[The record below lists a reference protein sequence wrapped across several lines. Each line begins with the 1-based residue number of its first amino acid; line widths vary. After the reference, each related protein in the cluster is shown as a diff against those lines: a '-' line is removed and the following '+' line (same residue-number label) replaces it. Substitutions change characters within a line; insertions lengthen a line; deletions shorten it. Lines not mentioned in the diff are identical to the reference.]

1 MDIHE
6 IRLSS
11 LSASYKFG
19 TDIVK
24 HIGIMIN
31 QIDMGYIR
39 QAFAMMREEKLFSS
53 IYILGTALAIAFTMV
68 MAVVYYAKLAN
79 IAPEVNRSRTV
90 YVRGMSKRSVQD
102 TLRWIPTNY
111 SGDEVKKWLYPLKSA
126 EVVSA
131 TYNVSRY
138 TSDRQYLKC
147 DNHKLV
153 PVVTRMVDANFFKV
167 YQYRFVYGRPFTQ
180 EDCED
185 NLEKPTASAII
196 SRDIA
201 EKAFGKDVNPI
212 GKTLNYGFII
222 RIVGVIEPTS
232 SIMEESFGQLFI
244 AYNEDAEQAVVV
256 LKEGCTVKDLE
267 KELEEIAH
275 KRSVS
280 DKEYDYS
287 LQNAVLPHAQIKM
300 SDKNELFSWRRIFGS
315 LFPKVFVLLLV
326 PALNLSGLVAARMR
340 RRLAEMG
347 VRKAFGATRRT
358 LLSQV
363 ISENLVLTLFGGIV
377 GLVITWLLLHVFRS
391 WLFSAFGHTAFT
403 LPEPTLAG
411 EMLFSPLIFVIALVV
426 CMVLNLMAAFIP
438 AWLSLRNPIVE
449 SMNERK

>member
-1 MDIHE
+1 
-6 IRLSS
+6 
-11 LSASYKFG
+11 
-19 TDIVK
+19 
-24 HIGIMIN
+24 
-31 QIDMGYIR
+31 
-39 QAFAMMREEKLFSS
+39 MMREEKLFSS

-68 MAVVYYAKLAN
+68 IAVVYYAKLAD

-90 YVRGMSKRSVQD
+90 YLQGMVKRSVQD
-102 TLRWIPTNY
+102 TLRQQSTSY
-111 SGDEVKKWLYPLKSA
+111 TADEVKEWLYPLKSA

-131 TYNVSRY
+131 TINASRY

-153 PVVTRMVDANFFKV
+153 PVVTRIVDANFFKV
-167 YQYRFVYGRPFTQ
+167 YQFRFVYGRPFTQ
-180 EDCED
+180 EECLND
-185 NLEKPTASAII
+185 NYYIENAVMPAII

-201 EKAFGKDVNPI
+201 EKIFGKDVDPV

-232 SIMEESFGQLFI
+232 SIMEESFGQLFL
-244 AYNEDAEQAVVV
+244 ALDQEAEQVIVV
-256 LKEGCTVKDLE
+256 LKKGCSVKDLE

-275 KRSVS
+275 RRSVS
-280 DKEYDYS
+280 DKEWDYF
-287 LQNAVLPHAQIKM
+287 LHGTILPHAQLKM
-300 SDKNELFSWRRIFGS
+300 SDDGGVHSWSNILKS

-358 LLSQV
+358 LLTQV
-363 ISENLVLTLFGGIV
+363 ISENLVLTLCGGFV
-377 GLVITWLLLHVFRS
+377 GLLITWLLLYVFRS
-391 WLFSAFGHTAFT
+391 WLFFAVGNTAFT
-403 LPEPTLAG
+403 LPEPTLDG
-411 EMLFSPLIFVIALVV
+411 EMLFSPLIFVIGLVV
-426 CMVLNLMAAFIP
+426 CIVLNLMAALIP

-449 SMNERK
+449 SMNEKK

>member
-1 MDIHE
+1 
-6 IRLSS
+6 
-11 LSASYKFG
+11 
-19 TDIVK
+19 
-24 HIGIMIN
+24 
-31 QIDMGYIR
+31 
-39 QAFAMMREEKLFSS
+39 MREEKLFSG

-68 MAVVYYAKLAN
+68 IAVVYYAKLAD

-90 YVRGMSKRSVQD
+90 YVKGMAKRAVND
-102 TLRWIPTNY
+102 TLRWEPTNY
-111 SGDEVKKWLYPLKSA
+111 TATQVKEWLYTLKSA

-131 TYNVSRY
+131 TVNGSRY

-167 YQYRFVYGRPFTQ
+167 YQFRFVYGRPFTQ
-180 EDCED
+180 EECLNE
-185 NLEKPTASAII
+185 NYYSEHAVLPAVI

-201 EKAFGKDVNPI
+201 EQAFGKDVDPV

-232 SIMEESFGQLFI
+232 SIMEESFGQLFL
-244 AYNEDAEQAVVV
+244 ALDQEAERVIVV

-267 KELEEIAH
+267 KELAEIAR

-287 LQNAVLPHAQIKM
+287 IISTLLPHAQMKM
-300 SDKNELFSWRRIFGS
+300 SEDGVALPWSSIFKS
-315 LFPKVFVLLLV
+315 FFPKVFVLLLV

-340 RRLAEMG
+340 RRVAEMG
-347 VRKAFGATRRT
+347 VRKAFGAKRRT
-358 LLSQV
+358 LLTQV
-363 ISENLVLTLFGGIV
+363 IAENLVLTLCGGIV
-377 GLVITWLLLHVFRS
+377 GLVITWLLLYVFRS
-391 WLFSAFGHTAFT
+391 WLFFAVGNTAFT
-403 LPEPTLAG
+403 LPEPTVDG
-411 EMLFSPLIFVIALVV
+411 EMLFSPLIFVIGLAV
-426 CMVLNLMAAFIP
+426 CIVLNLMAALIP

-449 SMNERK
+449 SMNEKK

>member
-1 MDIHE
+1 M
-6 IRLSS
+6 R
-11 LSASYKFG
+11 YF
-19 TDIVK
+19 
-24 HIGIMIN
+24 
-31 QIDMGYIR
+31 R
-39 QAFAMMREEKLFSS
+39 QALALMREEKLFSG

-68 MAVVYYAKLAN
+68 IAVVYYAKLAD

-90 YVRGMSKRSVQD
+90 YVKGMAKRVVND
-102 TLRWIPTNY
+102 TLRWQPTSY
-111 SGDEVKKWLYPLKSA
+111 TATQVKEWLYTLKST

-131 TYNVSRY
+131 TVNASRY

-167 YQYRFVYGRPFTQ
+167 YQFNFVYGRPFTQ
-180 EDCED
+180 EECLNE
-185 NLEKPTASAII
+185 NNYIENATMPAVI

-201 EKAFGKDVNPI
+201 EQTFGKDVDPV
-212 GKTLNYGFII
+212 GKTLNYGFLI

-232 SIMEESFGQLFI
+232 SIMEESFGQLFL
-244 AYNEDAEQAVVV
+244 ALDQEAEQVIVV

-267 KELEEIAH
+267 KELAEIAR

-287 LQNAVLPHAQIKM
+287 IISTLLPHAQMKM
-300 SDKNELFSWRRIFGS
+300 SEDGVALPWSSIFKS

-340 RRLAEMG
+340 RRVAEMG
-347 VRKAFGATRRT
+347 VRKAFGAKRRT
-358 LLSQV
+358 LLTQV
-363 ISENLVLTLFGGIV
+363 IAENLVLTLCGGFV
-377 GLVITWLLLHVFRS
+377 GLVITWLLLYVFRS
-391 WLFSAFGHTAFT
+391 WLFFAVGNTAFT
-403 LPEPTLAG
+403 LPEPTVDG
-411 EMLFSPLIFVIALVV
+411 EMLFSPLIFLIGLAV
-426 CMVLNLMAAFIP
+426 CIVLNLMAALIP

-449 SMNERK
+449 SMNEKK